1 MDTSAAAQIFEQID
15 RELWIV
21 TAAHGGRRGGLI
33 ATFVS
38 HASLV
43 PSLPR
48 ALIAVAKQHHTWQL
62 IEVSHAF
69 GLHLISAR
77 QLDRVWHFGLRSGRD
92 VDKLAG
98 FAIES
103 GVTGSPLL
111 SDSLGWLDCRV
122 ESQMDIGDRTV
133 YLAEVVAAR
142 YHRDEPPL
150 TMKELLRIAP
160 PERLHE
166 LKQLRDRDSAIDAQ
180 AILAW
185 REALASR
192 AIKANSPAAIER
204 AARVAPVSAMGSF
217 SQPDGLPST
226 IKPIT
231 GEG

>member
-1 MDTSAAAQIFEQID
+1 MDTSAATQVFEQID
-15 RELWIV
+15 REVWIV
-21 TAAHGGRRGGLI
+21 TAADGGRRGGLI

-48 ALIAVAKQHHTWQL
+48 ALIAVAKQHQTWPL
-62 IEVSHAF
+62 IEASQAF

-77 QLDRVWHFGLRSGRD
+77 QLDLVWHFGLQSGRD

-98 FAIES
+98 FALQP
-103 GVTGSPLL
+103 GVTGAPLL
-111 SDSLGWLDCRV
+111 NDALGWLDCRV
-122 ESQMDIGDRTV
+122 ENQMDIGDRTV

-142 YHRDEPPL
+142 HHRDEPPL
-150 TMKELLRIAP
+150 TMKELLKIAP

-185 REALASR
+185 REAAGSKPFKAGISTSEPAPTSGITFAR
-192 AIKANSPAAIER
+192 AKTP
-204 AARVAPVSAMGSF
+204 
-217 SQPDGLPST
+217 
-226 IKPIT
+226 
-231 GEG
+231 